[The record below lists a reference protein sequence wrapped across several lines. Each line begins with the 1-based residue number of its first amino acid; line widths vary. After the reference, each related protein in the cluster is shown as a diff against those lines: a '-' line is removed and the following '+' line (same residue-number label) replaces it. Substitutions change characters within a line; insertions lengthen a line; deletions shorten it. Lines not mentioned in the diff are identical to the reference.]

1 LELIALE
8 SELYH
13 PIELPKDICRDP
25 HDVKFISCAL
35 SSNTKVI
42 VSGDKDLLE
51 LNGISGIE
59 ILAPHNFV
67 KKYLE

>member
-1 LELIALE
+1 MIALE

-13 PIELPKDICRDP
+13 PIELSNDICRDP

-35 SSNTKVI
+35 SSNTKII

-51 LNGISGIE
+51 LDGISGIE
-59 ILAPHNFV
+59 IISPHEFV
-67 KKYLE
+67 KKYLK